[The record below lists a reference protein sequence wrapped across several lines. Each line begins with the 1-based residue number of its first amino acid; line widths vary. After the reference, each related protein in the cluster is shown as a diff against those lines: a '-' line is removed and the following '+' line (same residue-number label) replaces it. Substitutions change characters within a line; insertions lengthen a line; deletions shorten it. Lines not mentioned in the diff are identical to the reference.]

1 MIIGRKCLI
10 IFIATVEKRYI
21 MDISG
26 IQEFLNQ
33 IDGVEYCKVVGNE
46 KEILE
51 IHILSDS
58 SRSPKQIVRDIE
70 TAIMTKFDFR
80 IDRKVISIVQFKGSD
95 SGTYSRIRLSGV
107 STSSQGNAI
116 AVEVKLLNEDKEFS
130 SKLLGVNT
138 ISNKNRL
145 IAEATLKAVEEIIGQ
160 AFMIYVN
167 EVIVKELS
175 EFTIA
180 TVVVTLKVNYFEEF
194 LVGSA
199 VVRNDLNESI
209 SRATLDAVNRR
220 IKGIRL

>member
-1 MIIGRKCLI
+1 LIIGRKCLI

>member
-1 MIIGRKCLI
+1 
-10 IFIATVEKRYI
+10 